1 MNCMTQDQK
10 QLSLKVVERD
20 KTVYEN
26 IIVSVTSYN
35 DKGKFDILP
44 SHANF
49 ISLIKDK
56 LEIIEL
62 GNLKKD
68 IPLKDGV
75 LKVEDNKVSVYLGVK
90 F

>member
-1 MNCMTQDQK
+1 MTQDQK